1 MDIVG
6 AHGLVPFVRSHKFL
20 MVWVRSKWVGFVRL
34 VVLPIGSSGH
44 SSWDVAQRLESTRFV
59 RGRPLLSQG
68 VFHLLLQKLNGPP
81 FTVEFVQPL
90 FLVNVKIV
98 FIVLKGLDLTFE
110 LLGLGI
116 PAARP
121 LRLAQEALVL

>member
-1 MDIVG
+1 MQPGMQPD
-6 AHGLVPFVRSHKFL
+6 APPFPFPGRRPGRRF
-20 MVWVRSKWVGFVRL
+20 
-34 VVLPIGSSGH
+34 PASG
-44 SSWDVAQRLESTRFV
+44 FV
-59 RGRPLLSQG
+59 RGRPLLSQR

-110 LLGLGI
+110 LLGFGI